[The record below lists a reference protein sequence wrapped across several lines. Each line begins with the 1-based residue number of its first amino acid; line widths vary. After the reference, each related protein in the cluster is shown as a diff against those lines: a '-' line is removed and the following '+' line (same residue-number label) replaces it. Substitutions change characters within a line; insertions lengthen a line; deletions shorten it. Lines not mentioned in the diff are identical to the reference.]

1 MPFVKDAIFSKS
13 GKHLKNSITLFNNNK
28 RNLTNKSVMN
38 RSLMQ
43 NRKDH
48 SSSISETISSE
59 EEIMSKNT
67 NNNDF
72 ENTNHNDF
80 GNTNHNDN
88 DYENHNTNFLDT
100 KQSSNFLDTL
110 KSNNFEQN
118 IKDKSLTPTNI
129 ENRPPSIKINQLFL
143 NTSSGNMQN
152 FIPIKS
158 TKNNNQGFSFD
169 QNLSYINSMVTN
181 SQMNKTA
188 FEETHKDFATK
199 NNNNSPNV
207 LNKTMQK
214 FKSFLNKDNNN
225 KRKVYEKFQNN
236 NESCLPAA
244 KNKERKNLSALF
256 TINKEDNELEETNYK
271 LTSEALIKKNH
282 QLQIE
287 NYNLRRSIV
296 SDKNLLSFKIKR
308 IYDLIKMHFEKTAGS
323 KTKFDLCDLD
333 FLIDI
338 LEKNMNQGFRFEIK
352 EKVLHQFDNLRD
364 YYRVIFLK

>member
-1 MPFVKDAIFSKS
+1 
-13 GKHLKNSITLFNNNK
+13 
-28 RNLTNKSVMN
+28 MN

-59 EEIMSKNT
+59 EENRSKTT
-67 NNNDF
+67 NNDDF
-72 ENTNHNDF
+72 EKTNHKDF
-80 GNTNHNDN
+80 EHKNLN

-100 KQSSNFLDTL
+100 KQSSNFLDTQ
-110 KSNNFEQN
+110 KSNNFEHN

-129 ENRPPSIKINQLFL
+129 DNRPPNIKINQLFL
-143 NTSSGNMQN
+143 NTSSGYMQN

-158 TKNNNQGFSFD
+158 SKNNNQAFSFD
-169 QNLSYINSMVTN
+169 QNLSYINSIVKN
-181 SQMNKTA
+181 SQMNQTTL
-188 FEETHKDFATK
+188 EETQKEFETK
-199 NNNNSPNV
+199 NNNNSPGV
-207 LNKTMQK
+207 LTKTMQK

-225 KRKVYEKFQNN
+225 RRKIYEKFQIN

-244 KNKERKNLSALF
+244 KKNERKNLSCLF
-256 TINKEDNELEETNYK
+256 TINKEEKELEGTNFK
-271 LTSEALIKKNH
+271 LINEALIKKNH

-308 IYDLIKMHFEKTAGS
+308 LYDLIKMHFEKTIDS
-323 KTKFDLCDLD
+323 KTKFELFDFD

-338 LEKNMNQGFRFEIK
+338 LEKNMNQGFQIEIK

-364 YYRVIFLK
+364 YYRVILLKIIKKK